1 MVVKINHMY
10 NDFILKQLE
19 RASLIANRNFG
30 KVTNTTKSDDN
41 NQVLTETDLEIGKL
55 LVSGVQTFFPEHNII
70 DEETGVVDKN
80 SEYTW
85 VIDPIDGTSNF
96 ANGVP
101 TYGLMIGLLK
111 QNTPIAGGIA
121 LPYFS
126 EIVIAEKEK
135 GSFIG
140 NTRLFVNK
148 ETDLLKSLVAY
159 GIDGHQENPCIT
171 EDETTLLGRIILK
184 IRNLRTSNSTFDSVM
199 VAKGNY
205 GGFLNRTSKIWDNVA
220 QQIVIEEAGGIYTD
234 FYGNKIDYSNP
245 ITKSKDN
252 FTWCGANP
260 TLHRQLQDIINA

>member
-1 MVVKINHMY
+1 MHS
-10 NDFILKQLE
+10 DFILKQLKK
-19 RASLIANRNFG
+19 ASLIANKSFG
-30 KVTNTTKSDDN
+30 KVTNTTKSNDN

-55 LVSGVQTFFPEHNII
+55 LVSSVQTSYPEHNII
-70 DEETGVVDKN
+70 DEEAGVVDKN

-101 TYGLMIGLLK
+101 TYGIMIGLLK
-111 QNTPIAGGIA
+111 QDIPIAGGIA
-121 LPYFS
+121 LPHFS
-126 EIVIAEKEK
+126 EIVTAQKEK

-140 NTRLFVNK
+140 NNRLSVSK
-148 ETDLLKSLVAY
+148 ETNLLKSLVAY
-159 GIDGHQENPCIT
+159 GIDGHQENPSVT
-171 EDETTLLGRIILK
+171 EDETKLLGRVILK
-184 IRNLRTSNSTFDSVM
+184 IRNLRTSNSAFDSVM

-245 ITKSKDN
+245 LTKSKEN

-260 TLHRQLQDIINA
+260 ALHKQLQDIINA